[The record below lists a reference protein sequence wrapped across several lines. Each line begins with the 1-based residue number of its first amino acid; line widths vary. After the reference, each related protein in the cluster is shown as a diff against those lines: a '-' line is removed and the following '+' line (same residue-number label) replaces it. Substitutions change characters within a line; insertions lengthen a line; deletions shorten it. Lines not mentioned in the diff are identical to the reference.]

1 MVLGF
6 VEAPGVVGNED
17 CFRGETI
24 LQLQSMTAP
33 HPNDLVKNIL
43 ILRFVWQCG
52 MCCLPKLDNERFHM
66 FQPCGD
72 QNMAQNILEI
82 IENVNLQRAFE
93 MFYRSTSQHTTA
105 ISTGFLEPCTRSIGI
120 YTPSET

>member
-1 MVLGF
+1 MVLGL

-33 HPNDLVKNIL
+33 HPNDLVKNVL

-72 QNMAQNILEI
+72 QNMAQNSLEI
-82 IENVNLQRAFE
+82 IENVTLQF
-93 MFYRSTSQHTTA
+93 
-105 ISTGFLEPCTRSIGI
+105 TRCLWNVLQVN
-120 YTPSET
+120 